1 MKRLLLATALSLLT
15 AGSAMA
21 QTVILVR
28 HAEKVD
34 ASADP
39 LLSEAGQRRAMD
51 LAVALSGSD
60 LTHVFTS
67 PLQRTVLTARPAAEA
82 HAINPETI
90 SFEGG
95 TDAHVLRV
103 AERIRALPSDAV
115 VLVVGHSN
123 TVPLIAGALGETGPS
138 QMADCEYDRLTV
150 ISVEDDG
157 DSPAIISR
165 YGEPANCERN
175 ISG

>member
-1 MKRLLLATALSLLT
+1 MMKRLLLATALSLLT
-15 AGSAMA
+15 AGSVVA

-39 LLSEAGQRRAMD
+39 VLSNAGQARAYA
-51 LAVALSGSD
+51 LAVVLSGSD

-67 PLQRTVLTARPAAEA
+67 PLQRTVLTARLTAEA
-82 HAINPETI
+82 HAVNPEVI

-95 TDAHVLRV
+95 TEAHVRRV
-103 AERIRALPSDAV
+103 AERIRSLPDDAV

-138 QMADCEYDRLTV
+138 EMRDCEYDRLTV

-157 DSPAIISR
+157 DSPTVIGR
-165 YGEPANCERN
+165 YGEPANC
-175 ISG
+175 

>member
-1 MKRLLLATALSLLT
+1 MNRLLIAATLSLLT
-15 AGSAMA
+15 AGSALA

-39 LLSEAGQRRAMD
+39 VLSEAGQRRAVD
-51 LAVALSGSD
+51 LAVALSDSD
-60 LTHVFTS
+60 LTHVLTS
-67 PLQRTVLTARPAAEA
+67 PLQRTRLTARPAAEA
-82 HAINPETI
+82 HAINPEVI

-95 TDAHVLRV
+95 TEAHVRRV
-103 AERIRALPSDAV
+103 AERIRSLPDAAV

-123 TVPLIAGALGETGPS
+123 TIPLIAGALGETGPAE
-138 QMADCEYDRLTV
+138 MADCEYDRLTV

-157 DSPAIISR
+157 DSPAVITR
-165 YGEPANCERN
+165 YGEPANC
-175 ISG
+175 

>member
-1 MKRLLLATALSLLT
+1 MINYLLIAAAVSLLT
-15 AGSAMA
+15 AVSTEA

-39 LLSEAGQRRAMD
+39 VLSELGQRRAVD

-60 LTHVFTS
+60 LTHVITS
-67 PLQRTVLTARPAAEA
+67 PLQRTRLTARPAAEA
-82 HAINPETI
+82 HAINPDVF

-95 TDAHVLRV
+95 TEAHVRRV
-103 AERIRALPSDAV
+103 AARIRALPDDAV

-138 QMADCEYDRLTV
+138 EMADCEYDRMTV

-157 DSPAIISR
+157 DSPAVITR
-165 YGEPANCERN
+165 YGVPANC
-175 ISG
+175 

>member
-1 MKRLLLATALSLLT
+1 MMKRLLLTAASLLI
-15 AGSAMA
+15 AGPTLA

-39 LLSEAGQRRAMD
+39 ALSEAGQRRAFD
-51 LAVALSGSD
+51 LAVALSDAD

-67 PLQRTVLTARPAAEA
+67 PLQRTVLTGRLAAEA
-82 HAINPETI
+82 HAIDPEAI

-95 TDAHVLRV
+95 TEAHILRI
-103 AERIRALPSDAV
+103 AERVRALPDDAV

-123 TVPLIAGALGETGPS
+123 TVPLIARALGETGPS
-138 QMADCEYDRLTV
+138 EMADCEYDRLTV

-157 DSPAIISR
+157 DSPAVITR
-165 YGEPANCERN
+165 YGEPANCE
-175 ISG
+175 

>member
-1 MKRLLLATALSLLT
+1 MKRLLLAAALTVLT

-39 LLSEAGQRRAMD
+39 ALSEAGQRRAVD

-67 PLQRTVLTARPAAEA
+67 PLQRTRLTARPTAEA
-82 HAINPETI
+82 HAINPEVI

-95 TDAHVLRV
+95 TEAHVRRV
-103 AERIRALPSDAV
+103 AERVRSLPVDAV

-138 QMADCEYDRLTV
+138 EMADCEYDRLTV

-157 DSPAIISR
+157 DSPAVIAR
-165 YGEPANCERN
+165 YGELANCE
-175 ISG
+175 

>member
-1 MKRLLLATALSLLT
+1 MKRLLLATGLSLLT

-51 LAVALSGSD
+51 LAVALSDAD

-67 PLQRTVLTARPAAEA
+67 PLQRTILTARPAAEA

-95 TDAHVLRV
+95 TEAHILRI
-103 AERIRALPSDAV
+103 AERIRALPDDAV

-123 TVPLIAGALGETGPS
+123 TVPLIARALGETGPS
-138 QMADCEYDRLTV
+138 EMADCEYDRLTV
-150 ISVEDDG
+150 ISVEDHG
-157 DSPAIISR
+157 DSPAVIGR
-165 YGEPANCERN
+165 YGEPANC
-175 ISG
+175 G

>member
-1 MKRLLLATALSLLT
+1 MKRLLLATALSLLI

-28 HAEKVD
+28 HAEKAD

-39 LLSEAGQRRAMD
+39 VLSELGQRRAFD
-51 LAVALSGSD
+51 LAVALSDAD

-67 PLQRTVLTARPAAEA
+67 PLQRTVLTGRLAAEA
-82 HAINPETI
+82 HAINPEVI

-95 TDAHVLRV
+95 TEAHVRRV
-103 AERIRALPSDAV
+103 AERIRALPDDAV

-123 TVPLIAGALGETGPS
+123 TVPLIAAALGETGPS
-138 QMADCEYDRLTV
+138 EMADCEYDRLTV

-157 DSPAIISR
+157 DSPAVIGR
-165 YGEPANCERN
+165 YGEPANC
-175 ISG
+175 

>member
-15 AGSAMA
+15 SVSAMA

-28 HAEKVD
+28 HAEK
-34 ASADP
+34 ADTSSDP
-39 LLSEAGQRRAMD
+39 VLSEAGQRRAVD
-51 LAVALSGSD
+51 LAVALSDSD

-82 HAINPETI
+82 HAINPEAI

-95 TDAHVLRV
+95 TEAHILRI
-103 AERIRALPSDAV
+103 AERIRALPGDAV

-123 TVPLIAGALGETGPS
+123 TVPLIAAALGETGPS
-138 QMADCEYDRLTV
+138 DMADCEYDRLTV

-157 DSPAIISR
+157 DSPAVIGR
-165 YGEPANCERN
+165 YGEPANC
-175 ISG
+175 G

>member
-1 MKRLLLATALSLLT
+1 MKRLLLATGLSLLT

-34 ASADP
+34 ASSDP

-51 LAVALSGSD
+51 LAVALSDAD

-95 TDAHVLRV
+95 TEAHILRI
-103 AERIRALPSDAV
+103 AERIRALPDDAV

-123 TVPLIAGALGETGPS
+123 TVPLIARAWARPAPRRWPIANMTG
-138 QMADCEYDRLTV
+138 
-150 ISVEDDG
+150 
-157 DSPAIISR
+157 
-165 YGEPANCERN
+165 
-175 ISG
+175 

>member
-15 AGSAMA
+15 AASAMA

-28 HAEKVD
+28 HAEKAD

-39 LLSEAGQRRAMD
+39 VLSELGQRRAFD
-51 LAVALSGSD
+51 LAVTLSDAD

-67 PLQRTVLTARPAAEA
+67 PLQRTVLTGRLAAEA
-82 HAINPETI
+82 HAINPEVI

-95 TDAHVLRV
+95 TDAHIARI
-103 AERIRALPSDAV
+103 AERIRALPDDAV

-123 TVPLIAGALGETGPS
+123 TVPLIARALGETGPS
-138 QMADCEYDRLTV
+138 EMADCEYDRLTV

-157 DSPAIISR
+157 DSPTVIGR
-165 YGEPANCERN
+165 YGEPANC
-175 ISG
+175 

>member
-1 MKRLLLATALSLLT
+1 MKRQLLAAVVSLLT

-28 HAEKVD
+28 HAEKAD

-39 LLSEAGQRRAMD
+39 VLSELGQRRAFD
-51 LAVALSGSD
+51 LAVALSDSD

-67 PLQRTVLTARPAAEA
+67 PLQRTVLTARPAAQA
-82 HAINPETI
+82 QAINPEAI
-90 SFEGG
+90 SLEGG
-95 TDAHVLRV
+95 TEAHVRRV
-103 AERIRALPSDAV
+103 AGRIRSLPADAV

-138 QMADCEYDRLTV
+138 EMADCEYDRLTV

-157 DSPAIISR
+157 DSPAVIAR
-165 YGEPANCERN
+165 YGEAANC
-175 ISG
+175 

>member
-1 MKRLLLATALSLLT
+1 MKRLLLAAAPLLI
-15 AGSAMA
+15 AGPAMA

-39 LLSEAGQRRAMD
+39 RLSEAGQRRAFD
-51 LAVALSGSD
+51 LAVALSDAD

-67 PLQRTVLTARPAAEA
+67 PLQRTVLTARLAAEA
-82 HAINPETI
+82 HAINPEVI

-95 TDAHVLRV
+95 TEAHVRRLADHV
-103 AERIRALPSDAV
+103 RALPDGAV

-123 TVPLIAGALGETGPS
+123 TIPLIAGALGETGPS
-138 QMADCEYDRLTV
+138 EMSDCEYDRLTV
-150 ISVEDDG
+150 IPVEDDG
-157 DSPAIISR
+157 DSPAVITR
-165 YGEPANCERN
+165 YGAPANC
-175 ISG
+175 

>member
-1 MKRLLLATALSLLT
+1 MHRLLIAAAASLLT
-15 AGSAMA
+15 AGSALA

-28 HAEKVD
+28 HAEKAD

-39 LLSEAGQRRAMD
+39 VLSEVGQRRAVD

-60 LTHVFTS
+60 LTHVITS
-67 PLQRTVLTARPAAEA
+67 SLQRTVLTARPAAQA
-82 HAINPETI
+82 HAINPEAI
-90 SFEGG
+90 SLEGG
-95 TDAHVLRV
+95 TEAHVRRV
-103 AERIRALPSDAV
+103 AERVRSLPADAI

-138 QMADCEYDRLTV
+138 EMADCEYDRLTV

-157 DSPAIISR
+157 DSPAVITR
-165 YGEPANCERN
+165 YGEAANC
-175 ISG
+175 

>member
-15 AGSAMA
+15 SVSAMA

-28 HAEKVD
+28 HAEK
-34 ASADP
+34 ADTSSDP
-39 LLSEAGQRRAMD
+39 VLSEAGQRRAVD
-51 LAVALSGSD
+51 LAVALSDSD

-82 HAINPETI
+82 HAINPEAI

-95 TDAHVLRV
+95 TEAHILRI
-103 AERIRALPSDAV
+103 AERIRALPGDAV

-123 TVPLIAGALGETGPS
+123 TVPLIAAALGETGPS
-138 QMADCEYDRLTV
+138 EMADCEYDRLTV

-157 DSPAIISR
+157 DSPAVIGR
-165 YGEPANCERN
+165 YGEPANC
-175 ISG
+175 G

>member
-1 MKRLLLATALSLLT
+1 MKRLLFATTLSMMT
-15 AGSAMA
+15 AGSSVA

-39 LLSEAGQRRAMD
+39 VLSEAGQRRAFD
-51 LAVALSGSD
+51 LAVALGDAD

-82 HAINPETI
+82 HAINPEVI

-95 TDAHVLRV
+95 TEAHVRRV
-103 AERIRALPSDAV
+103 ADRVRALPDDAV

-138 QMADCEYDRLTV
+138 EMRDCEYDRLIV
-150 ISVEDDG
+150 IPVEDDG
-157 DSPAIISR
+157 NSPAVIAR
-165 YGEPANCERN
+165 YGEPANC
-175 ISG
+175 

>member
-15 AGSAMA
+15 SVSAMA

-28 HAEKVD
+28 HAEK
-34 ASADP
+34 ADTSSDP
-39 LLSEAGQRRAMD
+39 VLSEAGQRRAVD
-51 LAVALSGSD
+51 LAVALSDSD

-82 HAINPETI
+82 HAINPEAL

-95 TDAHVLRV
+95 TEAHILRI
-103 AERIRALPSDAV
+103 AERIRALPDDAV

-123 TVPLIAGALGETGPS
+123 TVPLIAAALGETGPS
-138 QMADCEYDRLTV
+138 EMADCEYDRLTV

-157 DSPAIISR
+157 DSPAVIGR
-165 YGEPANCERN
+165 YGEPANC
-175 ISG
+175 G

>member
-1 MKRLLLATALSLLT
+1 MKRLLFATTLSMMT
-15 AGSAMA
+15 AGSSVA

-39 LLSEAGQRRAMD
+39 VLSEAGQRRAFD
-51 LAVALSGSD
+51 LAVALGDAD

-82 HAINPETI
+82 HAINPEVI

-95 TDAHVLRV
+95 TEAHVRRV
-103 AERIRALPSDAV
+103 ADRVRALPDDAV

-138 QMADCEYDRLTV
+138 EMRDCEYDRLIV
-150 ISVEDDG
+150 IPVEDDG
-157 DSPAIISR
+157 DSPAVITR
-165 YGEPANCERN
+165 FGEPANC
-175 ISG
+175 

>member
-1 MKRLLLATALSLLT
+1 MKRLLLATVLTLMT
-15 AGSAMA
+15 AGPTLS

-39 LLSEAGQRRAMD
+39 VLSDLGQQRAFD
-51 LAVALSGSD
+51 LAVALSGAD

-82 HAINPETI
+82 HAINPDVI

-95 TDAHVLRV
+95 TEAHVRRV
-103 AERIRALPSDAV
+103 AERVRSLPAEAV

-138 QMADCEYDRLTV
+138 EMRDCEYDRLTV

-157 DSPAIISR
+157 DSPTVIGR
-165 YGEPANCERN
+165 YGEPANC
-175 ISG
+175 

>member
-1 MKRLLLATALSLLT
+1 MMKRLLLAATLSLLT

-21 QTVILVR
+21 QTVVLVR

-34 ASADP
+34 ASSDP
-39 LLSEAGQRRAMD
+39 VLSEAGQRRARD

-82 HAINPETI
+82 HAINPEAI
-90 SFEGG
+90 SLEGG
-95 TDAHVLRV
+95 TEAHVRRV
-103 AERIRALPSDAV
+103 AERIRTLPADAI

-123 TVPLIAGALGETGPS
+123 TIPLIADALGEIGPAP
-138 QMADCEYDRLTV
+138 MADCEYDRMTV
-150 ISVEDDG
+150 ISVRNSI
-157 DSPAIISR
+157 DSPAIIGR
-165 YGEPANCERN
+165 YGAPSEC
-175 ISG
+175 

>member
-1 MKRLLLATALSLLT
+1 MKRLLLAVAVSLLT

-39 LLSEAGQRRAMD
+39 VLSEAGQRRAVD

-60 LTHVFTS
+60 LTHVLTS

-82 HAINPETI
+82 HAINPEAI

-95 TDAHVLRV
+95 TQAHILRV
-103 AERIRALPSDAV
+103 AERIRALPDDAV

-123 TVPLIAGALGETGPS
+123 TVPLIARALGETGPS
-138 QMADCEYDRLTV
+138 EMADCEYDRLIV
-150 ISVEDDG
+150 VSVEDDG
-157 DSPAIISR
+157 DSPTVIGR
-165 YGEPANCERN
+165 YGEPANC
-175 ISG
+175 

>member
-1 MKRLLLATALSLLT
+1 MKRLLFATTLSLMT
-15 AGSAMA
+15 AGSSMA

-39 LLSEAGQRRAMD
+39 VLSEAGQRRAFD
-51 LAVALSGSD
+51 LAVALGDAD

-82 HAINPETI
+82 HAINPEVI

-95 TDAHVLRV
+95 TEAHVRRV
-103 AERIRALPSDAV
+103 ADRVRALPDDAV

-123 TVPLIAGALGETGPS
+123 TIPLIAGALGETGPS
-138 QMADCEYDRLTV
+138 EMRDCEYDRL
-150 ISVEDDG
+150 ILIPVEDDG
-157 DSPAIISR
+157 DSPAIITR
-165 YGEPANCERN
+165 YGEPANC
-175 ISG
+175 

>member
-1 MKRLLLATALSLLT
+1 MRRLLFATALSMLT
-15 AGSAMA
+15 AGSALA

-39 LLSEAGQRRAMD
+39 VLSEAGQRRAVE
-51 LAVALSGSD
+51 LAVALSDAD
-60 LTHVFTS
+60 LTHVITS
-67 PLQRTVLTARPAAEA
+67 PLQRTVLTARLAAEA
-82 HAINPETI
+82 HAINPEVI

-95 TDAHVLRV
+95 TEAHVRRV
-103 AERIRALPSDAV
+103 ADRIRALPENAV

-123 TVPLIAGALGETGPS
+123 TVPLIAGALGESGAS
-138 QMADCEYDRLTV
+138 EMADCEYDRLTV

-157 DSPAIISR
+157 DSPAVIGR
-165 YGEPANCERN
+165 YGTPANC
-175 ISG
+175 

>member
-1 MKRLLLATALSLLT
+1 MKRLLLATALSLT
-15 AGSAMA
+15 TFGSAMA

-39 LLSEAGQRRAMD
+39 ALSEAGQRRAMD
-51 LAVALSGSD
+51 LAVALSDSD
-60 LTHVFTS
+60 LTHVLTS

-82 HAINPETI
+82 HAITPEAI

-95 TDAHVLRV
+95 TPAHILRI
-103 AERIRALPSDAV
+103 AERIRSLPDDAV

-123 TVPLIAGALGETGPS
+123 TVPLIAAALGETGPS
-138 QMADCEYDRLTV
+138 EMADCEYDRLTV

-157 DSPAIISR
+157 DSPAVIGR
-165 YGEPANCERN
+165 YGEPANC
-175 ISG
+175 G